1 MCGVAGFVNLEN
13 KSFYGEEIEF
23 VLGKQ
28 VQALKHRGPDDFG
41 LWIHDKLNIG
51 LSHRRLSII
60 DLTVNAK
67 QPLTDNDGN
76 WIVFNGEIYNYKE
89 ISKEIGLE
97 KFKSASDTEVI
108 LRAYK
113 KWGKDCLNRFRGMFA
128 FALWDE
134 KKQELF
140 CARDHFGIKPFYFFT
155 HKDFMFEFN

>member
-1 MCGVAGFVNLEN
+1 MCGISGLIDQTLDNNSIRARLSVMSNL
-13 KSFYGEEIEF
+13 IE
-23 VLGKQ
+23 
-28 VQALKHRGPDDFG
+28 HRGPDDFG
-41 LWIHDKLNIG
+41 LWIHDKLNLG

-60 DLTVNAK
+60 DLSQNGK
-67 QPLTDNDGN
+67 QPMTDNDGN

-108 LRAYK
+108 LWAYK

-134 KKQELF
+134 KNRNFFVQ
-140 CARDHFGIKPFYFFT
+140 GIIL
-155 HKDFMFEFN
+155 E